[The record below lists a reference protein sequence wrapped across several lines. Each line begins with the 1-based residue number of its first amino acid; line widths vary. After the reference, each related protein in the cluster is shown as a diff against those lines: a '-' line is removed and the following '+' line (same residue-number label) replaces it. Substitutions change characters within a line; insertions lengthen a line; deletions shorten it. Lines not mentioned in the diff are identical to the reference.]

1 MLNVSINYP
10 YPVIRP
16 YSEDYIDTV
25 FEGELTVTPE
35 NDGYYIH
42 PKFSIANTE
51 IQSMIDEGKLT
62 YAIEIKCVSTWFRRL
77 VRITNN
83 VAQKIDPTMI
93 HENVELTPC
102 IIAME
107 KITDFSNADFV
118 EEYRSIKYTINP
130 GEIVGIGQKRTFDA
144 FYQNDIIRNGSSIVH
159 FEGSDSLKELS
170 CDFTGNLI
178 NITLP
183 TEQFEDYKNCGYN
196 KKKYKMLNAILS
208 IPVVV
213 EAIGIISNDEN
224 NPDEKS
230 GLEGKSWY
238 KTIVANLKRYAEN
251 DDNKYKKLLGKP
263 FTAAEIL
270 LGNNFIA
277 ALSYL
282 NDLD

>member
-1 MLNVSINYP
+1 MLNISINYP

-25 FEGELTVTPE
+25 FMGELTVTPE

-42 PKFSIANTE
+42 PKFSVANTE
-51 IQSMIDEGKLT
+51 IQRMIDAGKLT
-62 YAIEIKCVSTWFRRL
+62 YAIEIECVSTWLRKL

-83 VAQKIDPTMI
+83 TTQKIDPTFI
-93 HENVELTPC
+93 HETVELTPC

-107 KITDFSNADFV
+107 KITDFTNSDFA
-118 EEYRSIKYTINP
+118 EEYRSIKYTINV
-130 GEIVGIGQKRTFDA
+130 GEVVGIGQKRTFDA
-144 FYQNDIIRNGSSIVH
+144 FYQNDIIKNGSSIVH
-159 FEGSDSLKELS
+159 FEGRDTLKVLS

-183 TEQFEDYKNCGYN
+183 TEQFEDYKDCGYN

-213 EAIGIISNDEN
+213 EAIGIIGNDEN

-230 GLEGKSWY
+230 GFEGKSWY

-251 DDNKYKKLLGKP
+251 DDNKYKKLLNKP

-270 LGNNFIA
+270 LENNSA
-277 ALSYL
+277 SALAYL
-282 NDLD
+282 NELD